1 MGPHTDA
8 WDPGPFARIAAAGV
22 AVACVDYRLS
32 GEATFPAPLDDLNAA
47 LR

>member
-1 MGPHTDA
+1 MAT
-8 WDPGPFARIAAAGV
+8 AGV